1 MVTREDEL
9 EELALDIK
17 TAIAKARQLNLPTS
31 AYILSMVLVE
41 VSEAMN
47 AAADNW
53 EDDWARERFCASIR
67 IFAGEPERRS
77 VCASAG
83 RQFRSTLTTRP
94 FSIASA
100 SRPCF

>member
-47 AAADNW
+47 AAAENW
-53 EDDWARERFCASIR
+53 EDDAAR
-67 IFAGEPERRS
+67 
-77 VCASAG
+77 
-83 RQFRSTLTTRP
+83 
-94 FSIASA
+94 
-100 SRPCF
+100 